1 MATEYISRRSMVG
14 NVFGDLTVIGI
25 GEHHKYPNGDTALWW
40 KCVCKCGKEC
50 VVDGRNLR
58 SGKVK
63 SCGCMKTKMLVNFNS
78 KHGGASR
85 HKEKRLYTIWRG
97 MKQRC
102 ENKKNKSYKYYGAR
116 GITVYGPWS
125 KDYAKFEEWA
135 YASGYDENAEYGM
148 CTIDRIDNDGD
159 YNPQNCRW
167 VSLAEQNRN
176 KRRPNR

>member
-97 MKQRC
+97 GRMPFNALKTLQMTFTT
-102 ENKKNKSYKYYGAR
+102 
-116 GITVYGPWS
+116 TVLLKAHG
-125 KDYAKFEEWA
+125 
-135 YASGYDENAEYGM
+135 
-148 CTIDRIDNDGD
+148 
-159 YNPQNCRW
+159 
-167 VSLAEQNRN
+167 LL
-176 KRRPNR
+176 PNG